1 DRCRGLRQPDG
12 HRGVFGPV
20 SGASCRSGGT
30 AYACGSW
37 LQHSAQQAECQEA
50 FEELAEELQRTR
62 LPRGHRKAPADRR
75 RFAPSVPR
83 PGLLS
88 ASRARSAG
96 LPGARTTLALLWPA
110 RLTAG
115 CPADDRPL
123 RMLFG
128 GRGGGAID
136 GLRQHEAGHVP
147 QRRRALPHPGHG
159 AEVRHLTPTAFH
171 PFRWLRG
178 GVRSSELGS
187 VFALE
192 RSGSVSWGLKDPKR
206 PRILKTFWSKAM

>member
-159 AEVRHLTPTAFH
+159 AEVRRSAPVGRLPWVGCAIEEG
-171 PFRWLRG
+171 PGRG
-178 GVRSSELGS
+178 GRPW
-187 VFALE
+187 
-192 RSGSVSWGLKDPKR
+192 VSFVTG
-206 PRILKTFWSKAM
+206 